1 MIANIAIGTMA
12 IAFIACIIAIA
23 MAINGMRLRTPAVLE
38 SSRLAAL
45 SSFPLLTI
53 SVGALLFLLL
63 TNRFEYAFVY
73 ETSDTFMPIYLK
85 IAALWGGQ
93 EGSLLF
99 WCWLLS
105 MFIFFT
111 LINKKKFDPQLSP
124 WVIVVSSITLGFFI
138 LLVIL
143 LENPFLRFFINMNGE
158 VIKSLIQ
165 PPYALQATPDY
176 GMGLNPLLNHLGM
189 VFHPPA
195 LYLGFVAFIIPFS
208 YAIASLITGQDGD
221 LWIRKS
227 QKWTLA
233 AWLFLTI
240 GLVLGSRWAYDV
252 LGWGGYWGWDPVE
265 VSALMPWLT
274 GTAFLHSSLL
284 QEKRGIFKQWS
295 AALII
300 LTFCLVILGTF
311 LTRSGLLSSV
321 HAFSNSPIGPYY
333 FVFTALVLISSV
345 ILLGIRW
352 SKLKTPFEAR
362 SYFSRESLFVLNNL
376 LFLAI
381 FLICLIGVFFPILSE
396 LVTGQ
401 QINVGPEYYKKAT
414 GPLFALLFALMAVV
428 PLSAWSAST
437 GKKLGKNLW
446 KPLVISALIPVAAL
460 LLHVKDIWAVVA
472 LWVVGLSIVVTK
484 YDFIRSAS
492 IHAKI
497 GHISVFKSGIR
508 LLLQNRRK
516 YGAYIIHVGIAL
528 MGLGVIGIEFFQTQ
542 TQVTLKQDESVVF
555 SGYTLTY
562 KGLIVDD
569 SRVDREIASSEI
581 EVSSSN
587 GNTFE
592 LHPIRE
598 FYYSSNQSNTI
609 PGLRS
614 TPVDDL
620 YIILVDWLPISSQ
633 GATFK
638 VYRNPMVFWLW
649 TGTFVLIFGTL
660 LAMWPK
666 KKTSRTTAQGV
677 QP

>member
-227 QKWTLA
+227 Q
-233 AWLFLTI
+233 
-240 GLVLGSRWAYDV
+240 D
-252 LGWGGYWGWDPVE
+252 
-265 VSALMPWLT
+265 
-274 GTAFLHSSLL
+274 
-284 QEKRGIFKQWS
+284 
-295 AALII
+295 
-300 LTFCLVILGTF
+300 
-311 LTRSGLLSSV
+311 
-321 HAFSNSPIGPYY
+321 
-333 FVFTALVLISSV
+333 
-345 ILLGIRW
+345 
-352 SKLKTPFEAR
+352 
-362 SYFSRESLFVLNNL
+362 
-376 LFLAI
+376 
-381 FLICLIGVFFPILSE
+381 
-396 LVTGQ
+396 
-401 QINVGPEYYKKAT
+401 
-414 GPLFALLFALMAVV
+414 
-428 PLSAWSAST
+428 
-437 GKKLGKNLW
+437 
-446 KPLVISALIPVAAL
+446 
-460 LLHVKDIWAVVA
+460 
-472 LWVVGLSIVVTK
+472 
-484 YDFIRSAS
+484 
-492 IHAKI
+492 
-497 GHISVFKSGIR
+497 
-508 LLLQNRRK
+508 RK
-516 YGAYIIHVGIAL
+516 
-528 MGLGVIGIEFFQTQ
+528 
-542 TQVTLKQDESVVF
+542 SVV
-555 SGYTLTY
+555 
-562 KGLIVDD
+562 
-569 SRVDREIASSEI
+569 
-581 EVSSSN
+581 
-587 GNTFE
+587 
-592 LHPIRE
+592 
-598 FYYSSNQSNTI
+598 
-609 PGLRS
+609 
-614 TPVDDL
+614 
-620 YIILVDWLPISSQ
+620 
-633 GATFK
+633 
-638 VYRNPMVFWLW
+638 
-649 TGTFVLIFGTL
+649 
-660 LAMWPK
+660 
-666 KKTSRTTAQGV
+666 
-677 QP
+677 